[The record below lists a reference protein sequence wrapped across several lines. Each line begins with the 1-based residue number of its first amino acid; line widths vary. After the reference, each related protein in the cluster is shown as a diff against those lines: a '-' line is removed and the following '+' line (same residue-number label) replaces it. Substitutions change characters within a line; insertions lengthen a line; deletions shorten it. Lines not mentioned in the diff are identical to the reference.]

1 MKKTLLT
8 IACGLAMALTAANA
22 QAVPVTLAIGD
33 AYYVGTVD
41 PGSPADGDIELLY
54 INFLLG
60 MAPGDSIDDV
70 DIDEDPLN
78 PPGATQH
85 DFDRSANTCAV
96 LGGCVLA
103 TDVGAD
109 TGNQF
114 PGSDITNLDLSGWTY
129 LLAKYGNT
137 SYVWYV
143 AGLTDVTLAT
153 PLGGGEDNG
162 LSHYS
167 LFNPGTITTPDGG
180 TTLGLLGLAMLG
192 LGYVRRHLS

>member
-8 IACGLAMALTAANA
+8 IALGLAMALPAVNA
-22 QAVPVTLAIGD
+22 QAATLAIDD
-33 AYYVGTVD
+33 AYYIGSVD
-41 PGSPADGDIELLY
+41 PGSPAELDMEAY
-54 INFLLG
+54 FINFLLG
-60 MAPGDSIDDV
+60 MATPSTDSDD
-70 DIDEDPLN
+70 PA
-78 PPGATQH
+78 GAPAQVYF
-85 DFDRSANTCAV
+85 FDRSALDIAGCPGAACDLADDSTAV
-96 LGGCVLA
+96 KPSI
-103 TDVGAD
+103 AD
-109 TGNQF
+109 L
-114 PGSDITNLDLSGWTY
+114 TNLDLSGWTY

-167 LFNPGTITTPDGG
+167 LFNPGTTTVPDGG

-192 LGYVRRHLS
+192 LGYVRRRMA